1 MLPRWVSRELR
12 LWPQGDEARPLCHV
26 LNFGLCGL
34 EAFFQS
40 HFSRFSSFK
49 KGQVKTIDVPRQS
62 VRGRQKCV
70 FCLLERFVHMICRT
84 MIFDQKCVPL
94 QRVPWPQNSK
104 TTIEY
109 CRMFIVYS
117 ASSPNQLFLLKKKS
131 QNIFNGE

>member
-40 HFSRFSSFK
+40 HFSRFSSLK

-62 VRGRQKCV
+62 VWGRQKCV
-70 FCLLERFVHMICRT
+70 HCLLERFVQMICRT
-84 MIFDQKCVPL
+84 IIFDQKCVPL

-109 CRMFIVYS
+109 CRIHCLLGFISKTMIY
-117 ASSPNQLFLLKKKS
+117 LKKNTK
-131 QNIFNGE
+131 N